1 MQCSRPRRSVLVVD
15 GCGGE
20 QLVQQ
25 GAEAAVN
32 AMSEAPVLLHVV
44 VVVDF
49 LMAVSGAE
57 VNVVGGGEEGAG
69 GALRRQVSMRLYM

>member
-1 MQCSRPRRSVLVVD
+1 MVVD

-57 VNVVGGGEEGAG
+57 VVVGEDEGEK
-69 GALRRQVSMRLYM
+69 